1 MIKNERKR
9 NNKTKKTM
17 LNLRTMYREVVA
29 TLCIL
34 IKSAVFS
41 LQSSVSSLLLLSS
54 KYRNICMPYLEEM
67 YPQPTTSSCLYTPY
81 YVEL

>member
-1 MIKNERKR
+1 MIKNEKKR
-9 NNKTKKTM
+9 NSKQKTM

-41 LQSSVSSLLLLSS
+41 L
-54 KYRNICMPYLEEM
+54 
-67 YPQPTTSSCLYTPY
+67 
-81 YVEL
+81 

>member
-1 MIKNERKR
+1 MKERETTKQ
-9 NNKTKKTM
+9 KKTM

-41 LQSSVSSLLLLSS
+41 LQSPVFFFLV
-54 KYRNICMPYLEEM
+54 RNTAIFV
-67 YPQPTTSSCLYTPY
+67 CLIWRRCTPNQLHHH
-81 YVEL
+81 VCTPLTMLNCNVFI

>member
-1 MIKNERKR
+1 MKERETTKQ
-9 NNKTKKTM
+9 KKTM